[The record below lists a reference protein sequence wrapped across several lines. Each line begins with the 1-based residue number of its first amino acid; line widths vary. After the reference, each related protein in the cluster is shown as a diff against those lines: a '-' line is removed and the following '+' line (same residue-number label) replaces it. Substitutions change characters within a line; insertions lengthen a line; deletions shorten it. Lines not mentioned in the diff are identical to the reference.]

1 MATSQKIKSF
11 SWGRGDSEDEE
22 SSRMT
27 MFDVLHGEMREKIV
41 LQRLIVIARL
51 PRGLADRTELGGQP
65 AITFRATRTESTTAQ
80 CKIIAIP
87 LTRSLYSSQLSNH
100 PYYEKLNFQLSK
112 QYIWDHMTGLL
123 LIYPSCLL
131 HIIESSREVL
141 VSVLKDLKDMQ
152 QQPDSTLL
160 EAAKVVFMAHNPPSR
175 LFQQWSY
182 KVLDADQGAE
192 DSVTKGPDEE
202 EESTETLVCT
212 VLSAL
217 QKLGEHLKISKAVP
231 GSGLDTS
238 PGPIVSQEVLN
249 KLLAREE
256 LMTPQQHLQMYN
268 SPLHIS
274 MDFGQV
280 MRSSC
285 LTTV

>member
-1 MATSQKIKSF
+1 MEEMKAEEKK
-11 SWGRGDSEDEE
+11 EDESGTSLFHQLMAQRKDLE
-22 SSRMT
+22 E
-27 MFDVLHGEMREKIV
+27 DVKIV

-51 PRGLADRTELGGQP
+51 PHHLADRTQLG
-65 AITFRATRTESTTAQ
+65 A
-80 CKIIAIP
+80 
-87 LTRSLYSSQLSNH
+87 H
-100 PYYEKLNFQLSK
+100 YEKLNFRLSK
-112 QYIWDHMTGLL
+112 QYIWDHITGLL

-131 HIIESSREVL
+131 HIVESSREVL

-152 QQPDSTLL
+152 QQPDCTLL
-160 EAAKVVFMAHNPPSR
+160 EAPKVVFMAHNPQNR

-182 KVLDADQGAE
+182 KVLDADQGDIGAKRLE
-192 DSVTKGPDEE
+192 EE

-217 QKLGEHLKISKAVP
+217 QKMSEHLVISKKALP
-231 GSGLDTS
+231 GSVLDET
-238 PGPIVSQEVLN
+238 PELIVSQEVLD

-256 LMTPQQHLQMYN
+256 LQTPQQHLQMYN
-268 SPLHIS
+268 SPLNIS

-280 MRSSC
+280 IRSSF